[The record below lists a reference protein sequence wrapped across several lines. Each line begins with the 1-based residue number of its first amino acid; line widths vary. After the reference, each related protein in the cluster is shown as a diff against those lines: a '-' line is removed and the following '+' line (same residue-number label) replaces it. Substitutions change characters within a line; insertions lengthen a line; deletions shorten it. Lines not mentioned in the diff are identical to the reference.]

1 MKDYLKASIESKVH
15 LTDGE
20 YAYFKTL
27 FTKNTIKKR
36 ELLVREGDICRYT
49 YFIEKGIIGVYTV
62 DTAGEMHVVQFGFE
76 GYWIG
81 DLYSFYT
88 GKPAL
93 YNIEA
98 LEDCEVLQ
106 IDFDTQEAAYE
117 AIPKLERFYRLLVQ
131 NAYINAQ
138 LRIAKTFSDS
148 AEARYLDLIERQP
161 DILQRVPQ
169 YLVASYLGIKP
180 QSLSRIRK
188 QIFEKK

>member
-1 MKDYLKASIESKVH
+1 MKDHLKDSIEAKIRLSD
-15 LTDGE
+15 TE
-20 YAYFKTL
+20 YAQFKA
-27 FTKNTIKKR
+27 FFIKKTVKKKD
-36 ELLVREGDICRYT
+36 LLVREGDISRNT
-49 YFIEKGIIGVYTV
+49 FFIEKGAMCVYSI
-62 DTAGEMHVVQFGFE
+62 DNDGEMHVVQFGFE
-76 GYWIG
+76 GYFIG

-93 YNIEA
+93 YSIEA
-98 LEDCEVLQ
+98 LEDCEILQ
-106 IDFDTQEAAYE
+106 IDYETQERAYE
-117 AIPKLERFYRLLVQ
+117 KIPKIERFFRLLVQ

-148 AEARYLDLIERQP
+148 AEDRYLTLIKRHP

>member
-1 MKDYLKASIESKVH
+1 MKDYLRASIESKVH
-15 LTDGE
+15 LTDAE
-20 YAYFKTL
+20 YAYFKAL
-27 FTKNTIKKR
+27 FSKNMIKKR

-49 YFIEKGIIGVYTV
+49 YFIEKGVMSVYTV

-98 LEDCEVLQ
+98 LEDCEILQ
-106 IDFDTQEAAYE
+106 INFDTQEAAYE